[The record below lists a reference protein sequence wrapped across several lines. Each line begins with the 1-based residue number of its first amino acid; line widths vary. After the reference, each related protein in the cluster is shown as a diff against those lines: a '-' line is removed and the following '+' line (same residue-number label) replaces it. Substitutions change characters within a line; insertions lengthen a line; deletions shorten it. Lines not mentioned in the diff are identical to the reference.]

1 MLTHALL
8 LFLHSSWI
16 NTSFK
21 HLALFGILGIVSN
34 LSLPFVIQTFGLRNF
49 SLFAILSSL
58 FFPLTTIFTN
68 SYRPVLL
75 AGCLG
80 LYASSQKVGTS
91 AAMTSLATDM
101 GVQQGKLQGEKA
113 SMLAFLKI
121 GSPIVYSMLYL
132 KGKSWGISSSMMA
145 GDAVGLGLI
154 LSKIGRKLPF
164 VLNVILG
171 MCAFALTWQS
181 MN

>member
-1 MLTHALL
+1 MLLYEL
-8 LFLHSSWI
+8 
-16 NTSFK
+16 
-21 HLALFGILGIVSN
+21 LALFGILGIVSN
-34 LSLPFVIQTFGLRNF
+34 LSLPLVIQSVGLRNF

-91 AAMTSLATDM
+91 AAMTSLASEM

-132 KGKSWGISSSMMA
+132 KGKSWGSSSSMMA
-145 GDAVGLGLI
+145 GDAVGLDLI
-154 LSKIGRKLPF
+154 LGKIGRKLPF

-171 MCAFALTWQS
+171 LCAFALTWQS